1 VGSSATG
8 LAARDFNGDGRI
20 DLAVVGY
27 GAGTV
32 VVLLGDGKG
41 GFASARGSPISVGST
56 PTDVASADFDGDGN
70 LDLVVTVNGSSA
82 MAILRGDRTGAFA
95 SAAGSPMSV
104 GPYPGSLTAG
114 DFNEDGKP
122 DVALTNNIPG
132 TWTVS
137 ILLNTCR
144 PSSP

>member
-1 VGSSATG
+1 VGSSTTG
-8 LAARDFNGDGRI
+8 LAAGDFNRDGRN

-32 VVLLGDGKG
+32 SVLLGDVKG
-41 GFASARGSPISVGST
+41 GFAGARGSPMYVGST

-70 LDLVVTVNGSSA
+70 LDLVVTVNGSST
-82 MAILRGDRTGAFA
+82 MAILRGDGTGAFA
-95 SAAGSPMSV
+95 NAAGSPMSV

-137 ILLNTCR
+137 PLLNTCV
-144 PSSP
+144 PSAP